1 MPGRAQ
7 GWTCPLVLH
16 AAINVWFLILDLK
29 SPLPLSIER
38 YPHFPESNAW
48 GFTHNLTGDYELGL
62 SQTQKVI
69 HLQGCCAVQPGHK
82 ASRCYPRD
90 TLGPCPPACSSGAPR
105 QNSAMN
111 IRWKVKVW
119 VGKCVVCHTSQAVCF
134 FSELTDFV
142 FPNWQHTRFPEIP
155 ENRALAVFFE
165 HLLFPHWEM
174 LVRSHFRESAHR
186 WQVPPHLPS
195 PDLSLTQNSGKLP
208 PPRLALCMSPPS
220 TSLGLTRPT
229 ERWHSLPNSCL
240 F

>member
-1 MPGRAQ
+1 MGVESHPTLFLGLALSPHHGKKTQERAHMRMPGRAQ

-38 YPHFPESNAW
+38 YPYFPESNAW

-111 IRWKVKVW
+111 IR
-119 VGKCVVCHTSQAVCF
+119 
-134 FSELTDFV
+134 
-142 FPNWQHTRFPEIP
+142 
-155 ENRALAVFFE
+155 
-165 HLLFPHWEM
+165 
-174 LVRSHFRESAHR
+174 
-186 WQVPPHLPS
+186 
-195 PDLSLTQNSGKLP
+195 
-208 PPRLALCMSPPS
+208 
-220 TSLGLTRPT
+220 
-229 ERWHSLPNSCL
+229 
-240 F
+240 